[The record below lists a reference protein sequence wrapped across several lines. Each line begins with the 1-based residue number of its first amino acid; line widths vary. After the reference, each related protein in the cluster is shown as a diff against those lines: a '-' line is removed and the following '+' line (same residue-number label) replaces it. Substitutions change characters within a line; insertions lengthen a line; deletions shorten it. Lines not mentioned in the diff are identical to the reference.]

1 MRKNICYILGI
12 LLLASQVMTAAPAK
26 KNSKNSKSSKSSA
39 KEWKGATRNLHHV
52 AFWGGG
58 GYSGL
63 MNNYDNM
70 LLANKKLSEEKK
82 ILAIDTIRR
91 MVKANEHI
99 SIVELTKLTG
109 LSRSFFYKNEQVN
122 DELMKALKSQ
132 EGKILSSRRDKTL
145 NEALKETVKMQKD
158 EIDRLRREKSQL
170 TFALKRL
177 QDEKQN
183 DVDFALIEKL

>member
-1 MRKNICYILGI
+1 
-12 LLLASQVMTAAPAK
+12 
-26 KNSKNSKSSKSSA
+26 
-39 KEWKGATRNLHHV
+39 
-52 AFWGGG
+52 
-58 GYSGL
+58 

-70 LLANKKLSEEKK
+70 LLANNKLSEEKN

>member
-1 MRKNICYILGI
+1 
-12 LLLASQVMTAAPAK
+12 
-26 KNSKNSKSSKSSA
+26 
-39 KEWKGATRNLHHV
+39 
-52 AFWGGG
+52 
-58 GYSGL
+58 

-91 MVKANEHI
+91 MVKENEHI

>member
-1 MRKNICYILGI
+1 
-12 LLLASQVMTAAPAK
+12 
-26 KNSKNSKSSKSSA
+26 
-39 KEWKGATRNLHHV
+39 
-52 AFWGGG
+52 
-58 GYSGL
+58 

-82 ILAIDTIRR
+82 ILAIDTIRL